1 MAGGVARF
9 WREIPQRYS
18 IIGNKCGSCERV
30 FFPPRETCP
39 HCRRKSLGMMED
51 LQLSG
56 KGEIVTYTIIHV
68 GPKAFEEQI
77 PYPVAI
83 IKLKE
88 GPQIT
93 AQIVDCGID
102 DVKIGMKVEKT
113 FRRIQEDGYTGA
125 IYYGYKFKKSKED

>member
-9 WREIPQRYS
+9 WREIPQRYN
-18 IIGNKCGSCERV
+18 IIGNKCGSCERI
-30 FFPPRETCP
+30 FFPPREACP
-39 HCRRKSLGMMED
+39 HCRRKSLGKMED
-51 LQLSG
+51 IKLSG
-56 KGEIVTYTIIHV
+56 KGEIVTYTIIYA
-68 GPKAFEEQI
+68 GPKAFEEQV

-93 AQIVDCGID
+93 AQIVDCDID
-102 DVKIGMKVEKT
+102 DVKIGMKVENT

-125 IYYGYKFKKSKED
+125 IYYGYKFKPMKE

>member
-56 KGEIVTYTIIHV
+56 KGEIVIILL
-68 GPKAFEEQI
+68 F
-77 PYPVAI
+77 
-83 IKLKE
+83 
-88 GPQIT
+88 
-93 AQIVDCGID
+93 
-102 DVKIGMKVEKT
+102 M
-113 FRRIQEDGYTGA
+113 
-125 IYYGYKFKKSKED
+125 